1 MRKPL
6 AVSLFLAGSVSL
18 LSAHAPT
25 VLDRARGAEA
35 HCDPAAALPLYLV
48 VLRSQPDNPEILL
61 KVARQYSDLAD
72 RRPTAAERQ
81 QWVREALGYAERA
94 ARLDPHSAV
103 AQLSL
108 AICHGK
114 LAAWSGHARE
124 KIADSRLV
132 QEEAQRALELDP
144 RYAWA
149 DDILGQWN
157 CALASLSAPERVFA
171 LVFYGGLPPASYE
184 QALAHLRR
192 AVALEP
198 DEPAHRV
205 ELGFAYLAVGQRPAA
220 AAEFTRSLALP
231 LRAPSDGEEQAR
243 ARTALA
249 SLN

>member
-6 AVSLFLAGSVSL
+6 AVSLFLAGTVSVL
-18 LSAHAPT
+18 GAHAPT
-25 VLDRARGAEA
+25 VLDRARAEEA
-35 HCDPAAALPLYLV
+35 HCDPAAALPLYLT
-48 VLRSQPDNPEILL
+48 VLRSQPDDPAILL

-72 RRPTAAERQ
+72 RRATMAERREC
-81 QWVREALGYAERA
+81 VRAALGYAERA
-94 ARLDPHSAV
+94 ARLDPRSAV

-114 LAAWSGHARE
+114 LAAWSGQARE
-124 KIADSRLV
+124 KIANSRLV

-157 CALASLSAPERVFA
+157 CALAALSAPERVFA
-171 LVFYGGLPPASYE
+171 LIFYGGLPAASYD

-205 ELGFAYLAVGQRPAA
+205 ELGFVYLAVGQRPAA
-220 AAEFTRSLALP
+220 AAEFTRSLALAGH
-231 LRAPSDGEEQAR
+231 APSDGEEQAR

-249 SLN
+249 ALN